1 MCNKAQIWHGKDRI
15 ITGNVKNNNIAIVY
29 TFGFQIGGQVSRS
42 IDKYLRKAALH
53 IKSGEVVQA
62 EVLYKKVLSKF
73 PKNIKAIQG
82 YQKLKTPPQAE
93 IDRLISLFNN
103 NRFRAAVS
111 LGTTLTEQFPGAVL
125 LYEILGAANMGL
137 GNTDETIINYQ
148 KVLQIK
154 PEHTDACNNLGM
166 VFYEQGKF
174 SEAVKLYQKAVEVE
188 PGFADA
194 HYNLGN
200 ALKQTG
206 DLRKAIES
214 YRVSFTINPN
224 DVEVLSEY
232 SHALKDYGEFEQAIE
247 CYKKV
252 LKIDPNIVNIQTSM
266 NEAIN
271 EKIEIND
278 LTDINRRG
286 SEEELSSAQVIF
298 FKGTVLNLKGYQEA
312 AIDCFNRALFLRPD
326 YAECYFN
333 IGGALRN
340 KGELSAAIDSYKM
353 AIKINPDYAEAHHDM
368 GIALKEIGEVD
379 AAIESYEKAVK
390 IKPDYAAAYSLMGV
404 LFSEKEENALA
415 LKSFQQAVTV
425 QPEFAEAHFN
435 LGNHLKRNTD
445 PNAAITSFRRALKIK
460 PYFAECH
467 NNLGNCLVEIGKPD
481 EAIKNFQQA
490 TKINPSFAEAH
501 FNESLSL
508 LRTTEFILG
517 WPAYEWRWKS
527 KSHVSV
533 SLGSTKPRWCPPKKN
548 RVLLWAE
555 QGIGDEIMFA
565 SLIPDLNAL
574 CAKLIV
580 QVDKRLIPLFRR
592 SFPNDIDFR
601 QTGEVVSETEYDAHI
616 PMGSLPQHFRQTI
629 DSFKP
634 ASKGWLSACDVK
646 TSSLRK
652 KLLSDGSETLIGISW
667 HSTKPR
673 RGAENK
679 LITLRQIAK
688 SLYAPKV
695 KLINLQYG
703 EVNDEL
709 NRLRKELDIDV
720 IQVHEIDNKNDIDD
734 LAALIMACDKVISIS
749 NVTIHLAGALGKEAQ
764 VLLAFASDWRWG
776 YDCNN
781 SHWYDSVKLH
791 RQAKI
796 GDWNNILKQL
806 SS

>member
-1 MCNKAQIWHGKDRI
+1 MNPRRF
-15 ITGNVKNNNIAIVY
+15 ITGNVKNNDIAIVHA
-29 TFGFQIGGQVSRS
+29 FGFQIGGQVSSS
-42 IDKYLRKAALH
+42 IDKYLRKAELH

-62 EVLYKKVLSKF
+62 EILYKKVLSKF

-103 NRFRAAVS
+103 NRFRAAIS

-154 PEHTDACNNLGM
+154 PEHTDAYNNLGM
-166 VFYEQGKF
+166 VFYELGKF
-174 SEAVKLYQKAVEVE
+174 SEAVKLYQKAVKIE

-206 DLRKAIES
+206 DLRKAIKS
-214 YRVSFTINPN
+214 YSVSFTINPN
-224 DVEVLSEY
+224 DVEVLREY
-232 SHALKDYGEFEQAIE
+232 GNALKDYGEFEQAIE
-247 CYKKV
+247 YYKKV
-252 LKIDPNIVNIQTSM
+252 LKIDHNIVDIQTSI
-266 NEAIN
+266 NEAIK
-271 EKIEIND
+271 EKTEVDAYIRGQIKQDVSIPETAQFMHLMAINLYEKGNIEKSLENLKTAIEI
-278 LTDINRRG
+278 
-286 SEEELSSAQVIF
+286 
-298 FKGTVLNLKGYQEA
+298 Y
-312 AIDCFNRALFLRPD
+312 PD
-326 YAECYFN
+326 YADAYVTSAILLSK
-333 IGGALRN
+333 IGETER
-340 KGELSAAIDSYKM
+340 SIDNYKK
-353 AIKINPDYAEAHHDM
+353 AIKIQPDHAQAYNNLAT
-368 GIALKEIGEVD
+368 ILKEIGEVKSAIDNYRHAIKINPIYGIALSNLGSALQEIGEID
-379 AAIESYEKAVK
+379 AAIESYDEALKFT
-390 IKPDYAAAYSLMGV
+390 PDGAGLNFNQS
-404 LFSEKEENALA
+404 LA
-415 LKSFQQAVTV
+415 LLYNRDFKS
-425 QPEFAEAHFN
+425 
-435 LGNHLKRNTD
+435 
-445 PNAAITSFRRALKIK
+445 
-460 PYFAECH
+460 
-467 NNLGNCLVEIGKPD
+467 
-481 EAIKNFQQA
+481 
-490 TKINPSFAEAH
+490 
-501 FNESLSL
+501 
-508 LRTTEFILG
+508 G
-517 WPAYEWRWKS
+517 WAKFEWRWKTES
-527 KSHVSV
+527 SNSIF
-533 SLGSTKPRWCPPKKN
+533 LETTKPRWSPPGNN

-565 SLIPDLNAL
+565 SLISDLYPL
-574 CAKLIV
+574 CAKLVV

-592 SFPNDIDFR
+592 SFPNDIEFR